1 MPWQVGQGLLISAYG
16 QLYPLL
22 FPVYPPQQKWR
33 QVLLDKL
40 DTIIIIWVQ
49 RYEMAELYGII
60 SADFYISY

>member
-49 RYEMAELYGII
+49 RYEMAEL
-60 SADFYISY
+60 